1 MLLISLDNQ
10 KENEVF
16 EDEIQETESSN
27 SINSFGNYLSDSQT
41 DSEIIPIT
49 MTDDILIDLH
59 QVDSKQLEQ
68 IEKMVENQIR
78 IGNDLTTILG
88 ILYLIVFY
96 IALKS
101 LAKLFND
108 IIFRHF

>member
-1 MLLISLDNQ
+1 MQGDDLTNV
-10 KENEVF
+10 NESDSVSSSGDSGGLF
-16 EDEIQETESSN
+16 SDSDINEESSLA
-27 SINSFGNYLSDSQT
+27 I
-41 DSEIIPIT
+41 DSEIIEIST
-49 MTDDILIDLH
+49 TDDILITLH
-59 QVDSKQLEQ
+59 QVESKELEQ
-68 IEKMVENQIR
+68 IEKIVENQIR

-88 ILYLIVFY
+88 ILYLIIFY